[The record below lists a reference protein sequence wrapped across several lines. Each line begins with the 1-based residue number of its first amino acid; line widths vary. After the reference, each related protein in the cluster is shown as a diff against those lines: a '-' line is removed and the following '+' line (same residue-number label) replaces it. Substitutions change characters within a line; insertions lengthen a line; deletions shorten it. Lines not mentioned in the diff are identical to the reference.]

1 MKTELPKCPV
11 EVSLYMIGDKWTFL
25 IIRELVRAK
34 GKMLRYSEIK
44 KGINKISD
52 KMLSQNLKRL
62 EDEKLIE
69 KKVFAQ
75 VPPRV
80 EYSLTELGQ
89 TLTPVIR
96 ALFDWGEM
104 YINYVKENEN
114 E

>member
-44 KGINKISD
+44 KGIDKISD

-89 TLTPVIR
+89 TLTLVIR

>member
-1 MKTELPKCPV
+1 MIENNGEKCESMRPEKAV
-11 EVSLYMIGDKWTFL
+11 
-25 IIRELVRAK
+25 II
-34 GKMLRYSEIK
+34 
-44 KGINKISD
+44 
-52 KMLSQNLKRL
+52 LK
-62 EDEKLIE
+62 EKLIE

>member
-1 MKTELPKCPV
+1 MERQLPKCPV
-11 EVSLYMIGDKWTFL
+11 EVALYMIGDKWTFL
-25 IIRELVRAK
+25 IIRELVRAR
-34 GKMLRYSEIK
+34 GKALRYSEIK
-44 KGINKISD
+44 NNINKISD
-52 KMLSQNLKRL
+52 KMLSQNLRRL

-75 VPPRV
+75 VPPKV

-89 TLTPVIR
+89 TLTSVIR
-96 ALFDWGEM
+96 ALFNWGEM